1 MKISINVT
9 ALGVEDHVVFIQE
22 LFGGAIFLFLFQ
34 ISRATFT
41 TGFNFCFLN
50 VVDINLKPK
59 DKKRQNSLRLVLVYQ
74 EQVNTMA
81 NIG

>member
-9 ALGVEDHVVFIQE
+9 ALGVEDHVVFIHE

-41 TGFNFCFLN
+41 TGFNFCFF
-50 VVDINLKPK
+50 
-59 DKKRQNSLRLVLVYQ
+59 
-74 EQVNTMA
+74 
-81 NIG
+81 